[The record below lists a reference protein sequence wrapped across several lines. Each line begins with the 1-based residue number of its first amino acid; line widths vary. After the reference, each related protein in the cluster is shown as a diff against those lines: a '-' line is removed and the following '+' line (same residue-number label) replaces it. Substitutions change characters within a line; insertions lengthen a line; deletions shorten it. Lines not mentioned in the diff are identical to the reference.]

1 MKIPANWRKPNWK
14 SWGRKVWQKARVYAV
29 LIGVVALG
37 VGIYGAYLLRELP
50 KWQTET
56 IAAAANVISSEI
68 PEIYKVADSCMV
80 LYKGRVNAVMG
91 REEMTEKNVMY
102 YSTGANVEGAKN
114 A

>member
-1 MKIPANWRKPNWK
+1 MELDAFCAF
-14 SWGRKVWQKARVYAV
+14 QCLAAKAQFSLAGNYAKQGKAIVV
-29 LIGVVALG
+29 L
-37 VGIYGAYLLRELP
+37 
-50 KWQTET
+50 
-56 IAAAANVISSEI
+56 SSDF

-80 LYKGRVNAVMG
+80 LYKGRVNAVMR

>member
-1 MKIPANWRKPNWK
+1 M
-14 SWGRKVWQKARVYAV
+14 VF
-29 LIGVVALG
+29 
-37 VGIYGAYLLRELP
+37 
-50 KWQTET
+50 
-56 IAAAANVISSEI
+56 SSEF

-80 LYKGRVNAVMG
+80 LYKGRVNAVMR

>member
-1 MKIPANWRKPNWK
+1 M
-14 SWGRKVWQKARVYAV
+14 VF
-29 LIGVVALG
+29 
-37 VGIYGAYLLRELP
+37 
-50 KWQTET
+50 
-56 IAAAANVISSEI
+56 SSEF